1 MLLDDIIFL
10 LGSYLIVI
18 DGEINDKEHRL
29 LLNLFSPS
37 DEVREQ
43 QGLIYS
49 DSEEKI
55 PLEILIERYKEKAGD
70 DHSHLFEI
78 LFQLEHADGYAA
90 PEEEKLISRIANQL
104 EFPKCSLDKFREQ
117 YNHVEEEVLPD
128 VNLSWS
134 DSLSA
139 AFKALIAE
147 LKGGD
152 DNDSYS
158 ELLSGTSFAKKIK
171 DIAKI
176 SQQDLSIA
184 EDIMTRYNDE
194 LLAESEEINKNIL
207 ELKKQQRKE
216 KEVEKLIED
225 IIATNDWIRK
235 EAHKAVSD
243 NLIVLD
249 KKKRTIN
256 YFTIA
261 FMGRTKAGKS
271 TFHKVITHEENDDI
285 GRGKLRTT
293 RFNRSFYWENIRI
306 VDTPGIGAPGGKS
319 DTETASSIID
329 EADLICYIVT
339 DDSIQTTEFDF
350 LIPLKERSKPLFI
363 ILNIKGGLDHP
374 KRLEKFIKNPLRWK
388 NDKGRD
394 DIQGHYKRIND
405 VLGDKYDMS
414 MVEII
419 PLQLYAAI
427 LMNQPDRFSE
437 EEKAQLLL
445 GSNIQEYVQKVKKS
459 IYRTGSLKKT
469 QNIYDGCTFQINQV
483 INKLEHNYSEIDRQA
498 LLVDKARAEIVNYIE
513 KESKKAEERLDKAVI
528 NAFQKLRNN
537 ANRFT
542 EKYYDVKE
550 DLTAKWQNYPDNKLI
565 YSHLSNLIN
574 KIGTEFNEAVRDR
587 INECL
592 SDIKIQD
599 ELFGIEEGSE
609 IKGKR
614 IINYRLG
621 VNLVGNLVTA
631 TTPLIMAAL
640 FSNPG
645 GWAIFIGTVIVGLFT
660 WGISKLFKSKEQQIT
675 EAKEKMLTSLLSSI
689 DESEYRIREEI
700 INGFSAK
707 SISLKEQLDNSF
719 KLVSVQS
726 RIIIGNIR
734 KLINHS
740 EVIEKQM
747 TSMFAYRILR
757 YLRICP
763 EYDLNKEFL
772 NGITS
777 LISAKRSYHDSSM
790 NIQKPT
796 GIPKEML
803 GLASKVTQ
811 IKINN

>member
-171 DIAKI
+171 DMAKI

-207 ELKKQQRKE
+207 GLKKQQRKE

-271 TFHKVITHEENDDI
+271 TFHKVITHEEDDDI
-285 GRGKLRTT
+285 GEGKLRTT

-350 LIPLKERSKPLFI
+350 LIPLKERSKP
-363 ILNIKGGLDHP
+363 
-374 KRLEKFIKNPLRWK
+374 W
-388 NDKGRD
+388 
-394 DIQGHYKRIND
+394 
-405 VLGDKYDMS
+405 
-414 MVEII
+414 
-419 PLQLYAAI
+419 
-427 LMNQPDRFSE
+427 
-437 EEKAQLLL
+437 
-445 GSNIQEYVQKVKKS
+445 
-459 IYRTGSLKKT
+459 
-469 QNIYDGCTFQINQV
+469 
-483 INKLEHNYSEIDRQA
+483 
-498 LLVDKARAEIVNYIE
+498 AR
-513 KESKKAEERLDKAVI
+513 
-528 NAFQKLRNN
+528 
-537 ANRFT
+537 
-542 EKYYDVKE
+542 
-550 DLTAKWQNYPDNKLI
+550 
-565 YSHLSNLIN
+565 
-574 KIGTEFNEAVRDR
+574 
-587 INECL
+587 
-592 SDIKIQD
+592 
-599 ELFGIEEGSE
+599 
-609 IKGKR
+609 
-614 IINYRLG
+614 
-621 VNLVGNLVTA
+621 
-631 TTPLIMAAL
+631 
-640 FSNPG
+640 
-645 GWAIFIGTVIVGLFT
+645 
-660 WGISKLFKSKEQQIT
+660 
-675 EAKEKMLTSLLSSI
+675 
-689 DESEYRIREEI
+689 
-700 INGFSAK
+700 
-707 SISLKEQLDNSF
+707 
-719 KLVSVQS
+719 
-726 RIIIGNIR
+726 
-734 KLINHS
+734 
-740 EVIEKQM
+740 
-747 TSMFAYRILR
+747 
-757 YLRICP
+757 
-763 EYDLNKEFL
+763 
-772 NGITS
+772 
-777 LISAKRSYHDSSM
+777 AKRS
-790 NIQKPT
+790 T
-796 GIPKEML
+796 
-803 GLASKVTQ
+803 
-811 IKINN
+811 